1 MKVLIVGR
9 EYPPFSVGGIATHT
23 YTLVKHLRKLG
34 VEVTV
39 VAFGDPR
46 ASTDS
51 EVFLSPAS
59 SLMETGATNL
69 YKDLLLTWDIA
80 RLTSFTKKLLHE
92 KHFDIVHVQEP
103 YVGGLVTYDDRK
115 VTTIHT
121 TGISDVKSILKTAE
135 SPNPQVFK
143 KTVFYV
149 SLGYFME
156 YASIF
161 TSKIIIAPSY
171 ICKQELVNMYK
182 VHPSRIVVIHNGVE
196 IPLNIPSKEEAR
208 KMLGLPKDKVLVLTV
223 GRHVTRKRINLLIE
237 AIYRLDKSV
246 RDNIFVIIIGKGYE
260 TPFLIQLTEKRCLSD
275 VVKFLGYVPDEKL
288 WLYYSASDI
297 FALTSDMESAP
308 MVLLEAAI
316 MGNAIVTSRTGD
328 YALMMKNG
336 VDGLIFEPGDVN
348 TLTRFLEE
356 LIVDENLRHTFS
368 RNARLFASRF
378 TADKMARKTLKIY
391 EKLITSK

>member
-23 YTLVKHLRKLG
+23 YRLVKHLRKLG

-59 SLMETGATNL
+59 SLMETGATKL
-69 YKDLLLTWDIA
+69 YKDLLLTWDIV

-103 YVGGLVTYDDRK
+103 YVGGLVAYDDRK

-121 TGISDVKSILKTAE
+121 TGIGDVKSILKTAE

-143 KTVFYV
+143 KTIFYV

-171 ICKQELVNMYK
+171 ICKKELVNMYK

-208 KMLGLPKDKVLVLTV
+208 RVLRLPKNKIIVLTV
-223 GRHVTRKRINLLIE
+223 GRHITQKRIDLLIE

-260 TPFLIQLTEKRCLSD
+260 TPFLIQLTEKYKLND
-275 VVKFLGYVPDEKL
+275 IIKFSGSLPHEKV
-288 WLYYSASDI
+288 WLYYNASDI
-297 FALTSDMESAP
+297 FVLTSDKESAP
-308 MVLLEAAI
+308 MVLLEAAS
-316 MGNAIVTSRTGD
+316 MGNAIITSRTGD

-356 LIVDENLRHTFS
+356 LIVDENLRHTLS

-378 TADKMARKTLKIY
+378 TADKMARKTLKVY

>member
-9 EYPPFSVGGIATHT
+9 EYLPFSVGGIATHT
-23 YTLVKHLRKLG
+23 YSLVKHLRKLG

-51 EVFLSPAS
+51 EVFLSPVS
-59 SLMETGATNL
+59 SVMETGATNL
-69 YKDLLLTWDIA
+69 YKDLLLTWDIV

-103 YVGGLVTYDDRK
+103 YVGGLVAYDDRK

-121 TGISDVKSILKTAE
+121 TGIGDVKSILKTAE
-135 SPNPQVFK
+135 SLNPQVFK

-171 ICKQELVNMYK
+171 ICKQELVSMYK
-182 VHPSRIVVIHNGVE
+182 VNPSRIVVIHNGVE
-196 IPLNIPSKEEAR
+196 VPLNIPSKEEAR
-208 KMLGLPKDKVLVLTV
+208 RVLRLPKNKVIVLTV
-223 GRHVTRKRINLLIE
+223 GRHIPQKRVDLLIE
-237 AIYRLDKSV
+237 AIYRIDKSV
-246 RDNIFVIIIGKGYE
+246 RDNVLIIIIGRGPE
-260 TPFLIQLTEKRCLSD
+260 TSFLIHLTEKYKLSD
-275 VVKFLGYVPDEKL
+275 IIKFPGSVPHEEV

-297 FALTSDMESAP
+297 FTLTSDKESAP
-308 MVLLEAAI
+308 MVLLEAAS

-328 YALMMKNG
+328 YALMMRNG
-336 VDGLIFEPGDVN
+336 IDGLVFEPGDIN
-348 TLTRFLEE
+348 TLTMFLEK
-356 LIVDENLRHTFS
+356 LIVDANLRHKLS
-368 RNARLFASRF
+368 KNAKLFASRF
-378 TADKMARKTLKIY
+378 TADKMARKTLKVY